1 MFENSPDIY
10 EDVYSHMTSRRMIA
24 AETCKLIIEV
34 MNCVRALVQQLSF
47 SKSGESV
54 VNYFSV
60 LPDIIN
66 DLHSLLYNSS
76 AEEILENNDFIED
89 WVSKSR
95 WELKSVNTEHS
106 TYVPNVIALLHT
118 IQEYI
123 VAFVYN
129 DEKSIERVLGR
140 HQDAWGLHFQFL

>member
-1 MFENSPDIY
+1 
-10 EDVYSHMTSRRMIA
+10 
-24 AETCKLIIEV
+24 

-123 VAFVYN
+123 VAFVYD

-140 HQDAWGLHFQFL
+140 HQDA